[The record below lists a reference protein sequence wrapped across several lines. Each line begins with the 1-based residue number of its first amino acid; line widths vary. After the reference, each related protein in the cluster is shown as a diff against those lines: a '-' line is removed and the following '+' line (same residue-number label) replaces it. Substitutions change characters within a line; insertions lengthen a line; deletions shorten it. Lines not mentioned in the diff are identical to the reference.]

1 MVVVIF
7 FNMVVLMV
15 ETDDQSEEK
24 SLVLNWIHLI
34 LVAIFLV
41 EFILKIIALRQH
53 YFRSVLHIVDF
64 VVLTLSIIGESYTQ
78 KQSYFLI

>member
-41 EFILKIIALRQH
+41 EFILKIIVLRQH
-53 YFRSVLHIVDF
+53 YFRNVLHIVDF

>member
-41 EFILKIIALRQH
+41 EFILKIIVLRQH
-53 YFRSVLHIVDF
+53 YFRNVLHIVDF

-78 KQSYFLI
+78 KQSSFLI